1 VTLLLASLY
10 GSGALLVR
18 DYARRW
24 QKGWRSIL
32 ILGAAYGIIEEGIM
46 VRSFFNPAWKDL
58 GVLGTYGRWLG
69 TNWVW
74 AEWLAI
80 YHAIFSITIP
90 IFLVELT
97 FPQSKTRIWLSSRMR
112 VLFHG
117 LLVVAII
124 LGFFAFPYDPGVLA
138 ITGCIAAVVALGWF
152 AKRISNISPAQRNLK
167 LSWKILVPLGFS
179 VPAVFFFFFNSAL
192 IPIAAGTMIIGV
204 FIVLGYERL
213 LTRWARKGFSDLQKL
228 GLMTGAIGFFA
239 LFFDFI
245 LDLFLGRIGT
255 IVLGI
260 SFITYLLWIRK
271 NILARLPRIQDPVQP
286 KSNMPK
292 PTEPSLR

>member
-1 VTLLLASLY
+1 
-10 GSGALLVR
+10 LVR

-24 QKGWRSIL
+24 RKGWRSIL

-117 LLVVAII
+117 LLILAII

-138 ITGCIAAVVALGWF
+138 IAGCIATVVALGWL
-152 AKRISNISPAQRNLK
+152 AKRIPNISPTQRNLK
-167 LSWKILVPLGFS
+167 ASWKILVPLGFS

-192 IPIAAGTMIIGV
+192 IPIAAGTMVVGG
-204 FIVLGYERL
+204 FMVLGYERL
-213 LTRWARKGFSDLQKL
+213 LTRWARRGFSDLQKL
-228 GLMTGAIGFFA
+228 GLMTGALGFFA

-245 LDLFLGRIGT
+245 LDLFLGRVGT
-255 IVLGI
+255 SVLGVA
-260 SFITYLLWIRK
+260 FIVYLLLIRK
-271 NILARLPRIQDPVQP
+271 KIILQLPGKPGSVQIR
-286 KSNMPK
+286 SEMP
-292 PTEPSLR
+292 EPSEPGAR